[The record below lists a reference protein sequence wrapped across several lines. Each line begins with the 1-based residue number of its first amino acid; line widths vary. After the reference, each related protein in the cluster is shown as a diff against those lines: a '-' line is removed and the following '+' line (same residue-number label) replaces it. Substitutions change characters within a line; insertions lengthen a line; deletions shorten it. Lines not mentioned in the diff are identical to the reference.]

1 MGYSWTYEVDD
12 WVHQDQIY
20 TFGYCACPN
29 FVEEPMG
36 KSVCPLEA
44 ITWDEIK
51 KTLTHESQIE
61 RWDMCPNPPISLTL
75 IAKEERGKGKGK
87 GNAKGSTLIE

>member
-61 RWDMCPNPPISLTL
+61 RWGVCPCEWM
-75 IAKEERGKGKGK
+75 KE
-87 GNAKGSTLIE
+87 STDFPYTDCEGEGEG